1 MRKLRVAHIPY
12 LNSVPYY
19 AGVSESGLEM
29 VDLHPRALGQ
39 AAAEG
44 SIDAGLM
51 SIADTFATPDFEPLG
66 DLGIALD
73 GPAHSVLLFSA
84 EPVQRLAGTTLGI
97 TGETST
103 SYPLLRL
110 LLEDC
115 YGVRPAAYVRR
126 TEEAAPG
133 DSGVLLIGDAA
144 LRRAMRSGLEPGN
157 IEYSSEPF
165 YLDNADP
172 FEEPF
177 PHVLDLAAAWR
188 AWQGLPFVFARW
200 MVRRDV
206 DIDARGELLE
216 LLTKTLEGNLR
227 RLERL
232 APEYAA
238 RAGLSEHGAF
248 AYLMGFTYQFGSAG
262 EASIETFR
270 DLLESTAW
278 WEIVPPALL
287 ERDERDSS

>member
-1 MRKLRVAHIPY
+1 MRPLRVAHIPY

-84 EPVQRLAGTTLGI
+84 EPVQRLSGTTLGI

-115 YGVRPAAYVRR
+115 YGIRPAAYVRR
-126 TEEAAPG
+126 TDEEAPG

-144 LRRAMRSGLEPGN
+144 LRRAKRSGLEPGS
-157 IEYSSEPF
+157 IEYSGEPF
-165 YLDNADP
+165 RLENADP
-172 FEEPF
+172 FKEPF
-177 PHVLDLAAAWR
+177 PYVLDLAAAWKV
-188 AWQGLPFVFARW
+188 WQGLPFVFARW

-227 RLERL
+227 RLNQL
-232 APEYAA
+232 APEHAA

-287 ERDERDSS
+287 RRDERDSS

>member
-1 MRKLRVAHIPY
+1 MRPLRVAHIPY

-19 AGVSESGLEM
+19 AGVSASGLEM
-29 VDLHPRALGQ
+29 VDLHPRALGR
-39 AAAEG
+39 AAAKG

-51 SIADTFATPDFEPLG
+51 SIADTFATPGFEPLG

-103 SYPLLRL
+103 SYALLRL
-110 LLEDC
+110 LLEDR
-115 YGVRPAAYVRR
+115 YGINPAAYVRR
-126 TEEAAPG
+126 TDEEAPG

-144 LRRAMRSGLEPGN
+144 LRRAMRSGLEPGS
-157 IEYSSEPF
+157 IEYSGEPF
-165 YLDNADP
+165 RLENADP

-177 PHVLDLAAAWR
+177 PYVLDLAAAWK
-188 AWQGLPFVFARW
+188 AWRGLPFVFARW

-206 DIDARGELLE
+206 DIDARGDLLE

-227 RLERL
+227 RLDQL

-238 RAGLSEHGAF
+238 RAGLSDHGAF
-248 AYLMGFTYQFGSAG
+248 AYLMGFIYQFGSAG
-262 EASIETFR
+262 EESIDMFR

-287 ERDERDSS
+287 ERESS

>member
-1 MRKLRVAHIPY
+1 MRSLRVAHIPY

-19 AGVSESGLEM
+19 AGVSDTGLEM
-29 VDLHPRALGQ
+29 VNLHPRALGQ

-51 SIADTFATPDFEPLG
+51 SIADTFATPSFEPLG

-84 EPVQRLAGTTLGI
+84 EPVERLSGRTLGI

-115 YGVRPAAYVRR
+115 YGVRPTAYVRR
-126 TEEAAPG
+126 KGEEAPG

-144 LRRAMRSGLEPGN
+144 LRRAKRSGLEPGT
-157 IEYSSEPF
+157 IEYSDQPF
-165 YLDNADP
+165 RLEGANP
-172 FEEPF
+172 FDEPF
-177 PHVLDLAAAWR
+177 PYVLDLAAAWK

-206 DIDARGELLE
+206 SIDARGELLE
-216 LLTKTLEGNLR
+216 LLSKTLEGNLR
-227 RLERL
+227 RLDRL
-232 APEYAA
+232 APEYAE
-238 RAGLSEHGAF
+238 RAGLSAQGAF

-262 EASIETFR
+262 EAGIEAFR

-278 WEIVPPALL
+278 WETVPPALL
-287 ERDERDSS
+287 ERDSS

>member
-1 MRKLRVAHIPY
+1 MRPLRVAHIPY

-19 AGVSESGLEM
+19 AGTSESGIEM

-39 AAAEG
+39 AAAQG

-51 SIADTFATPDFEPLG
+51 SIADTFASTDFEPLG

-84 EPVQRLAGTTLGI
+84 EPVHRLSGTTLGV

-110 LLEDC
+110 LLEDR
-115 YGVRPAAYVRR
+115 YGIHPAAYVRR
-126 TEEAAPG
+126 GDGPAPT
-133 DSGVLLIGDAA
+133 DSGILLIGDAA
-144 LRRAMRSGLEPGN
+144 LKRAMRSGLEPGS
-157 IEYSSEPF
+157 IEYSCEPF
-165 YLDNADP
+165 ELEGADP

-177 PHVLDLAAAWR
+177 RHVLDLAAAWK

-206 DIDARGELLE
+206 ELDARRELLG
-216 LLTKTLEGNLR
+216 LLTETLEGNLR
-227 RLERL
+227 RLDQL
-232 APEYAA
+232 AREHAP
-238 RAGLSEHGAF
+238 RAGLSDHGAF

-262 EASIETFR
+262 EEGIEKFR
-270 DLLESTAW
+270 NLLESTAW
-278 WEIVPPALL
+278 WETVPPALVGK
-287 ERDERDSS
+287 ESS

>member
-1 MRKLRVAHIPY
+1 MRSLRVAQIPY

-19 AGVSESGLEM
+19 AGVSETGLEM

-51 SIADTFATPDFEPLG
+51 SIADTFATPNFEPLG

-84 EPVQRLAGTTLGI
+84 EPIERLGGKTLGI

-115 YGVRPAAYVRR
+115 YGIRPAAYVRR
-126 TEEAAPG
+126 TGEAAPG

-144 LRRAMRSGLEPGN
+144 LRRAKRSGLEPGAN
-157 IEYSSEPF
+157 EYSGEPF
-165 YLDNADP
+165 RLDGADP

-177 PHVLDLAAAWR
+177 PHVLDLAAAWK

-216 LLTKTLEGNLR
+216 LLTETLEDNLR
-227 RLERL
+227 RLDRL
-232 APEYAA
+232 ALEHAA
-238 RAGLSEHGAF
+238 RAGLSERGAF

-262 EASIETFR
+262 EAGIKTFR
-270 DLLESTAW
+270 NLLESTAW

-287 ERDERDSS
+287 ERDKRSSS